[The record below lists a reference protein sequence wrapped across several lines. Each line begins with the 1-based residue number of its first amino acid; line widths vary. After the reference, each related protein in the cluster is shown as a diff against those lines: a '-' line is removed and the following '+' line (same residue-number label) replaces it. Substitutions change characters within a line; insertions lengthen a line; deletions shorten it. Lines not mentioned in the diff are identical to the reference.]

1 MDSSIRR
8 PRMLSA
14 AGKLNVAGL
23 VAAAAGIVI
32 QIASG
37 ADYPTI
43 PPGLIILLA
52 AAGLVALGAR
62 WRWTTIVG
70 VAVPTLLLVGAA
82 LAPQAREQLGDPGQ
96 VGVFVGTVVQV
107 LAMAVALVAGLA
119 AARQRY
125 RHRTRT

>member
-1 MDSSIRR
+1 
-8 PRMLSA
+8 
-14 AGKLNVAGL
+14 
-23 VAAAAGIVI
+23 
-32 QIASG
+32 
-37 ADYPTI
+37 
-43 PPGLIILLA
+43 
-52 AAGLVALGAR
+52 
-62 WRWTTIVG
+62 
-70 VAVPTLLLVGAA
+70 VAVPTFLLVGAA